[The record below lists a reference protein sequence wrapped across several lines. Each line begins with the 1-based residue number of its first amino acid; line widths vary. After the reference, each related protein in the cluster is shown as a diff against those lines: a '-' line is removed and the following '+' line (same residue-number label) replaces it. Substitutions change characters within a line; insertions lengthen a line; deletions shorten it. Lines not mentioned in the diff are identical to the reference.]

1 VLKLR
6 ERKTREWK
14 GMVTLFGVRPVGK
27 GHVEEERFAY
37 LVGAGLGVLSRRS
50 VNAHTG
56 RPRPNL
62 AFALGLRGHR
72 GYKRPLE
79 GEGAALASDLPASWL
94 ESRQGIPA

>member
-14 GMVTLFGVRPVGK
+14 GMVTLFAARSGGK

-56 RPRPNL
+56 RPRPTL
-62 AFALGLRGHR
+62 ALARGLRDQRWCKVTAG
-72 GYKRPLE
+72 
-79 GEGAALASDLPASWL
+79 GERAALASDPPAS
-94 ESRQGIPA
+94 